1 MAKYNNEFRSG
12 TWDPIMIISQI
23 TALQAITYVSL
34 SLLVTVVQ
42 ILLGVESSLDHVLHF
57 HNLRSDTVFGWMLA
71 VVWAL
76 QAGIGVLLLGYIVER
91 VRLCIDF
98 TLTFMFMHLVMVTIY
113 SHQLPSYFFWWFTM
127 VMYTVVM
134 IIGGEWFCMR
144 REMRPIQ
151 FGRQSD
157 EVDDDLGGVGMSIV
171 PTSRLE
177 SGHPPGELNLTDPV
191 EAVSLELARVRA
203 TSTPRNSVEVKRSL
217 SLSGKQRPRNSPGTG
232 DGRKGG
238 RDRGYELSD
247 MRREVTWDHRDN
259 RPRSGTAKR
268 SQVELVDRSITG
280 SPALT
285 SRKEPSGGD
294 TRLLFELDLAE
305 EDVDVLSDTTLS
317 KKD

>member
-1 MAKYNNEFRSG
+1 MAKYKNEFRSG
-12 TWDPIMIISQI
+12 AWDPIMIISQM

-34 SLLVTVVQ
+34 SLLITVVQ

-57 HNLRSDTVFGWMLA
+57 HNLRSDTVFGWTLA
-71 VVWAL
+71 MVWTL

-98 TLTFMFMHLVMVTIY
+98 TLTFMFMHLIMVTIY

-127 VMYTVVM
+127 VVYTVVM

-157 EVDDDLGGVGMSIV
+157 EVDDDLVGA
-171 PTSRLE
+171 PTLPISRLE
-177 SGHPPGELNLTDPV
+177 PGLPSSELSLNDPA
-191 EAVSLELARVRA
+191 EAVSLGLARVRGA
-203 TSTPRNSVEVKRSL
+203 STPRGSAELKRSV
-217 SLSGKQRPRNSPGTG
+217 SLSGNQRPRSSLGTG

-238 RDRGYELSD
+238 RDRGYELND

-259 RPRSGTAKR
+259 RPRSGTGKR

-280 SPALT
+280 SPGLT
-285 SRKEPSGGD
+285 TRKEPSGGD
-294 TRLLFELDLAE
+294 KRLLFELDLAE
-305 EDVDVLSDTTLS
+305 DDF
-317 KKD
+317 